1 MLDLQKGDAG
11 TSSARMSVSPTL
23 VWFRQDLRLQDNPAL
38 AAAISRGG
46 AIIPVYI
53 FDDTAEDKWPLG
65 GASRWWLHHALAS
78 LEASLRERGSRLVIA
93 HGASAETLRAL
104 IAQTGAGAIFWNRRY
119 EPAIIAR
126 DAVIKTELTAAGI
139 DAKSFNASLL

>member
-1 MLDLQKGDAG
+1 MLDLQTGDAG
-11 TSSARMSVSPTL
+11 TSSARMSVTPTL

-53 FDDTAEDKWPLG
+53 FDDAAEGKWPLG

-78 LEASLRERGSRLVIA
+78 LAASLRERGSRLIIA

-104 IAQTGAGAIFWNRRY
+104 IAQTGAGAVFWNRRY
-119 EPAIIAR
+119 EPDIIAR

-139 DAKSFNASLL
+139 DA